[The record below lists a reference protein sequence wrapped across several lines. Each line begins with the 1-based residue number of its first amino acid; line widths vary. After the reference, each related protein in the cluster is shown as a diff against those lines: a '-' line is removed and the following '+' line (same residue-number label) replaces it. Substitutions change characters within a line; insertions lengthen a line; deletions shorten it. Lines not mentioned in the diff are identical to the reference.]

1 MTARE
6 YGTTGRI
13 GVGTPQGNPTVEAEF
28 RRLLPAGTD
37 FVTTRLHSNQAD
49 TADRLVEYL
58 ERLPDYLATFGGMP
72 LDIFCFACTGS
83 SYLVGAVRE
92 HAIVEAA
99 EQHFGYPILTATTAL
114 RRELQRLNA
123 TRIALVAPY
132 QDWLLT
138 AGEKFWASQGIEVV
152 LTRPVQT
159 ANAEDTR
166 TIYDLTSTDALAT
179 VRNLGPLHTDALL
192 LSGTGMA
199 TLPALSAIR
208 AIAGVPVLT
217 SNLALAEEAQR
228 ACTTTGGTSSCA

>member
-1 MTARE
+1 MAARE
-6 YGTTGRI
+6 YGTAGRI

-28 RRLLPAGTD
+28 RRLLPADTE
-37 FVTTRLHSNQAD
+37 FVTTRLHSNRQSA
-49 TADRLVEYL
+49 ADRLVEYL
-58 ERLPDYLATFGGMP
+58 ERLPAYLETFGGMP

-99 EQHFGYPILTATTAL
+99 EQRFGYPILTATTAL
-114 RRELQRLNA
+114 CREIRRLKA

-132 QDWLLT
+132 PDWLLA
-138 AGEKFWASQGIEVV
+138 AGAKFWASQGVDVV
-152 LTRPVQT
+152 LTRRVQT
-159 ANAEDTR
+159 ANPEDTGA
-166 TIYDLTSTDALAT
+166 IYALTSADALAA
-179 VRNLGPLHTDALL
+179 VRGLGAVRADALL

-199 TLPALSAIR
+199 TLPALPEIR

-228 ACTTTGGTSSCA
+228 TCAAAIGARPCE